1 MFGKERNFATL
12 AKFSKYLG
20 NFWRVNFIIGKIFNL
35 LWQIVDAIGHIFIVT
50 KGPNI
55 SEVIY

>member
-55 SEVIY
+55 S